1 MTNKQYKNIVN
12 MTKNEASA
20 TADSEAI
27 VRKTLKNCGVALPS
41 GNIPEIKKLLT
52 PVITCGGRAAAG
64 PKPQNMR
71 QTAFP
76 SSA

>member
-27 VRKTLKNCGVALPS
+27 VRKTLKNCGVALP
-41 GNIPEIKKLLT
+41 
-52 PVITCGGRAAAG
+52 
-64 PKPQNMR
+64 
-71 QTAFP
+71 
-76 SSA
+76 

>member
-12 MTKNEASA
+12 MTKNETSA
-20 TADSEAI
+20 ATGAETL
-27 VRKTLKNCGVALPS
+27 VRKTLKNCGVALPA

-52 PVITCGGRAAAG
+52 PVIICGGRAAAG